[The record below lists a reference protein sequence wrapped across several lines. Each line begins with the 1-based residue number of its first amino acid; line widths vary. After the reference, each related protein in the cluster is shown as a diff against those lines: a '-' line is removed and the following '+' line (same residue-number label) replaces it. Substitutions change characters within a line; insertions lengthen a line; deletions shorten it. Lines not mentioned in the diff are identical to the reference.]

1 MRFIALTS
9 GAGPKQERYINLAT
23 KAEGV
28 GVPGRPERGC
38 EVKTLTKPRG
48 AQEMQLI
55 VWMLSAI
62 KASGIDEH
70 QKRRKRR
77 KTYVG

>member
-1 MRFIALTS
+1 M
-9 GAGPKQERYINLAT
+9 
-23 KAEGV
+23 
-28 GVPGRPERGC
+28 PGRPERGC

-70 QKRRKRR
+70 QKRRKKEENVRWV
-77 KTYVG
+77 KTAALKTQNRMDY